1 MRGAGQGIEQ
11 VIGPGPGEGAG
22 QGRSG
27 IQSPCITGGSLLL
40 FICLTAISPQA
51 AEPPR
56 EEHVAQTR
64 HLAAA
69 QTKPWYLEVMR
80 RLLHQ
85 GRAAE
90 SYQLAQVAV
99 ARFPHS
105 PDIRLGAAY
114 AAVESRRCAVA
125 QRHLAALGD
134 AALSATL
141 TRAHHRQR
149 DSLQAQC
156 HGPWRRRLAIEVT
169 TGYRP
174 SLSDRARQFEM
185 RLEPG
190 SRLHGLCLRLRGLCD
205 PDRRFTGGG
214 QRDSG
219 IDLWMQLRLAHRY
232 RAGTA
237 WDVDITPLIFR
248 RMPSRSGHGGQGA
261 ILRAEAWH
269 HLTAGRQLH
278 LLAETGV
285 AGFQQGDP
293 ALSFSQSHR
302 RVLAAFAMPHT
313 PYLASHIGHGWTWV
327 RSRWLD
333 LRQWRTEY
341 RLYLRP
347 HHRLSVWTGLAAERA
362 SQTGPGRLAGSRSQV
377 PSVGG
382 QYRLPGV
389 TLTVWHEWRRQR
401 FAEPLSYLAAPH
413 RASTRITGLEL
424 MPDLP
429 EKTNVKVVLSFN
441 YRKISSPDVG
451 LPSTTKTLMVTFRYT
466 FDGGG

>member
-1 MRGAGQGIEQ
+1 MRGAGF
-11 VIGPGPGEGAG
+11 GADWG
-22 QGRSG
+22 GSR
-27 IQSPCITGGSLLL
+27 IYSPYIVSGSLLL
-40 FICLTAISPQA
+40 FICLTAMSPQA

-56 EEHVAQTR
+56 DKHIAQTR
-64 HLAAA
+64 HLAAPHTA
-69 QTKPWYLEVMR
+69 PWYLEVMR

-90 SYQLAQVAV
+90 SHQLAQVAV

-105 PDIRLGAAY
+105 PDIRLAAAY
-114 AAVESRRCAVA
+114 AAVDSRRCALA
-125 QRHLAALGD
+125 KLHLAALGD
-134 AALSATL
+134 AMLAASL
-141 TRAHHRQR
+141 TREHHRQR
-149 DSLQAQC
+149 DSLQAHC
-156 HGPWRRRLAIEVT
+156 DGPWRRRLAIEMT

-174 SLSDRARQFEM
+174 SLSDRARRFEM

-190 SRLHGLCLRLRGLCD
+190 SRLHGLCVRLRGLCD

-214 QRDSG
+214 RRDSG
-219 IDLWMQLRLAHRY
+219 IDVWMQLRLAHRY

-248 RMPSRSGHGGQGA
+248 RMPSRSGHEGRGA
-261 ILRAEAWH
+261 ILRAEAWR
-269 HLTAGRQLH
+269 HLHAGRKLH
-278 LLAETGV
+278 VLAETGV

-302 RVLAAFAMPHT
+302 RVSAAFVMPHT
-313 PYLASHIGHGWTWV
+313 PFLASHIGHGRTWV

-341 RLYLRP
+341 RLHLRP
-347 HHRLSVWTGLAAERA
+347 HDRLSVWTGFAAERA

-382 QYRLPGV
+382 QYRLPRA

-429 EKTNVKVVLSFN
+429 EKTNVKVVLSLN
-441 YRKISSPDVG
+441 YRKISSPDVA
-451 LPSTTKTLMVTFRYT
+451 LPSTTKTLMVTFRYL
-466 FDGGG
+466 FDGAD